1 MLRAGPLLRNP
12 LFNAYARVNDAGCA
26 RIGISVSRKVS
37 PKAVVRNRIKR
48 RMRESFRQQLG
59 LPAMDIVLIAQPASA
74 RAGADDMRA
83 ALMRA
88 WRTLAQ
94 RCA

>member
-1 MLRAGPLLRNP
+1 MLRAGPLLRSP
-12 LFNAYARVNDAGCA
+12 LFNAYARANDTGCA

-48 RMRESFRQQLG
+48 HMRESFRQQLG
-59 LPAMDIVLIAQPASA
+59 LPPVDIVLIAQPASA
-74 RAGADDMRA
+74 RASIGDLRA
-83 ALMRA
+83 ALVRA
-88 WRTLAQ
+88 WRTLEQ